1 MAISKCT
8 VTVNRFGEEI
18 QRHGTLEFPIAFF
31 EENASS
37 YSVPWHWHE
46 DFEII
51 WVITGSIKVS
61 VNTTEH
67 ILNKNQGI
75 FFNAGFLHSIHAASE
90 GECIFRSI
98 VFHPRLIGSIDSIY
112 WQNYIEPI
120 IQNKSLPYIL
130 LDPFVDWK
138 DKILAYSKSAWNRLY
153 NTENGFEIYVRN
165 ELSQLTLIVLTNHY
179 ICETKPSLRSLR
191 NADRIKTMLQ
201 YIQIHF
207 SEPVTISALARAAL
221 ISESEVLR
229 CFRSTIHSTPNQ
241 YLKQYRIQKA
251 CRMLIDT
258 DMTSIDISFQCG
270 FQSSSY
276 FTKTFREQIG
286 CTPSEYRKIRH
297 DD

>member
-1 MAISKCT
+1 MSIAKCN
-8 VTVNRFGEEI
+8 VTVNSSGEEV
-18 QRHGTLEFPIAFF
+18 QKHGTSEFPIAFY
-31 EENASS
+31 EENLSS
-37 YSVPWHWHE
+37 YSIPWHWHE

-51 WVITGSIKVS
+51 WVISGSIKVS
-61 VNTTEH
+61 VNSTEH

-75 FFNAGFLHSIHAASE
+75 FINAGFLHSIHATND
-90 GECIFRSI
+90 GEYVLRSI

-120 IQNKSLPYIL
+120 IQNKNLPYIL
-130 LDPFVDWK
+130 LDPFINWQ
-138 DKILAYSKSAWNRLY
+138 DKILAYSISVWNRLY

-165 ELSQLTLIVLTNHY
+165 ELSQLILIVLTNHS
-179 ICETKPSLRSLR
+179 ICEAKPSIRNLR

-201 YIQIHF
+201 YIQMHF
-207 SEPVTISALARAAL
+207 SETITISTLASVAL

-229 CFRSTIHSTPNQ
+229 CFHRTIHSTPNQ

-251 CRMLIDT
+251 CQMLIDT
-258 DMTSIDISFQCG
+258 DMTSIDIAFQCG

-286 CTPSEYRKIRH
+286 CTPLEYRKR
-297 DD
+297 DQQC